1 MKKLFF
7 ATAMAAV
14 LTGCACQ
21 KSTMKDAMTHEW
33 NIDKIDGQAL
43 ENKGEKTPFIGLDV
57 EKSRVY
63 GNASCNSL
71 TGDDVSRHVHRDQDY
86 GGSLKSEEI
95 PLHKVRLAHPHR
107 RQRQGSHRD
116 EREEIDIIYT
126 VIIAVDK
133 QG

>member
-1 MKKLFF
+1 MKKLFI

-21 KSTMKDAMTHEW
+21 KTTMKDAMTHEW

-86 GGSLKSEEI
+86 GSSVKSEEI
-95 PLHKVRLAHPHR
+95 PLHKVWLAHPH
-107 RQRQGSHRD
+107 
-116 EREEIDIIYT
+116 
-126 VIIAVDK
+126 
-133 QG
+133 